1 MVGGVNVRLPNGSD
15 GASPSGNRKSP
26 PGSKDTTARTFRLL
40 IAVRH
45 PSVSLCECVTRMPGP
60 IRSNSAAT
68 ALTFTATSYGPVF
81 GTLCR
86 KNWFSA
92 EESRE
97 NCTPG

>member
-1 MVGGVNVRLPNGSD
+1 M
-15 GASPSGNRKSP
+15 
-26 PGSKDTTARTFRLL
+26 ARTFLLL

-45 PSVSLCECVTRMPGP
+45 PSVPLCECVTRMPAP
-60 IRSNSAAT
+60 ILSKSAAT
-68 ALTFTATSYGPVF
+68 AFVFTVTSYGPVF
-81 GTLCR
+81 GSDCR